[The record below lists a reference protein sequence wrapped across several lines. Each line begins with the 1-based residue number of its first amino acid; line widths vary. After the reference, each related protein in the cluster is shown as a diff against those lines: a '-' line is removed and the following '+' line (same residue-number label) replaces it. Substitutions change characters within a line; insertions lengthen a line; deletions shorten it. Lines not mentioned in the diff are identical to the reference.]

1 MIRTWQESL
10 LHLLKISTS
19 GSEDGGENVFAG
31 L

>member
-1 MIRTWQESL
+1 MIGTWQGTF

-19 GSEDGGENVFAG
+19 GSEDGGESVFAG